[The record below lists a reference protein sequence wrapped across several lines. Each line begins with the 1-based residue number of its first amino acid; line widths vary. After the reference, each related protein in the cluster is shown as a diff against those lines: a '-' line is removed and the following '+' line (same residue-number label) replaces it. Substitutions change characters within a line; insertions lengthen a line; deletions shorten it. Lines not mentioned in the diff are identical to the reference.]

1 MLALECILYDTAND
15 QLPAPAITRR
25 KKDFVGLSII
35 QNPDVITPR
44 RNCNRERKA
53 KTRSET
59 RVKH

>member
-1 MLALECILYDTAND
+1 MLALECYIRTTKAND
-15 QLPAPAITRR
+15 QLSAPAITRR

-53 KTRSET
+53 KNKE
-59 RVKH
+59 